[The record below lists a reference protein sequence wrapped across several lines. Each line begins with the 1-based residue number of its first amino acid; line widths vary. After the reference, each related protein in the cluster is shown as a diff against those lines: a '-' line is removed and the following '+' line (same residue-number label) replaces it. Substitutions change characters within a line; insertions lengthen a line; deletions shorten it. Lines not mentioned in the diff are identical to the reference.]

1 MKKTTIVSKIKT
13 ELNNPVLIEG
23 LPGLGIV
30 GKIATRYLIRQLKA
44 KKLAELYSPHFP
56 YYVHVGKKGNVRL
69 LRGVFYFWKNPS
81 GGSDLILLTG
91 DSQAQTIEGQ
101 YEVADSILD
110 FAEKTGARRIITLGG
125 YRKEVED
132 TPKVVAVSG
141 NQKLLNEAL
150 NAGAVPSFAGNPI
163 VGTAGLILG
172 LAKFRTVEAICLLA
186 ETRGYLPDPKA
197 AKSILIVLQKLLKVE
212 VDLSG
217 LETEIEKSEE
227 IVEKMVEIE
236 KRRERDTQK
245 MRRME
250 EERITYIS

>member
-1 MKKTTIVSKIKT
+1 MKKTTIVSKIKI

-44 KKLAELYSPHFP
+44 RKLAELYSPHFP
-56 YYVHVGKKGNVRL
+56 YYVHVNKKGDIRL
-69 LRGVFYFWKNPS
+69 LRGDFYFWKNPLEET
-81 GGSDLILLTG
+81 DLILLIG

-101 YEVADSILD
+101 YEVADCILD
-110 FAEKTGARRIITLGG
+110 FAEKTGSKKIITLGG
-125 YRKEVED
+125 YRKEVEE

-141 NQKLLNEAL
+141 NQKLLNGAL
-150 NAGAVPSFAGNPI
+150 QAGAVPSSAGTPI

-172 LAKFRTVEAICLLA
+172 LAKFRNIDALCLLA
-186 ETRGYLPDPKA
+186 ETRGYLPDPRA
-197 AKSILIVLQKLLKVE
+197 AKSILFVLQKLLKVE

-217 LETEIEKSEE
+217 LENEIKKSEE

-236 KRRERDTQK
+236 RRRERDTQK
-245 MRRME
+245 TRRME